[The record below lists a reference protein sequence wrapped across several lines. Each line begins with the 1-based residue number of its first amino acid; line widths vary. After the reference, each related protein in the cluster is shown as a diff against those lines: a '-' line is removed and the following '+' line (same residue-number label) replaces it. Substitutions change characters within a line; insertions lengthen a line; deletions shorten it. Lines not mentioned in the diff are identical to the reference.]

1 MNFLLGSDAIA
12 DTKTVKEMKFR
23 CPNNRYS
30 VASLLTNL
38 LTQTTKKGQ
47 RFLLPLFR
55 GLSEKVEKIRNF
67 KTGRRG
73 AVPYG

>member
-12 DTKTVKEMKFR
+12 DAKTVKEMKFR

-38 LTQTTKKGQ
+38 LTQTTIKGATEETVA
-47 RFLLPLFR
+47 LLSWAEFCICEP
-55 GLSEKVEKIRNF
+55 NF
-67 KTGRRG
+67 S
-73 AVPYG
+73 

>member
-12 DTKTVKEMKFR
+12 DAKAVKEIAFR

-38 LTQTTKKGQ
+38 LTQTTIIGQ
-47 RFLLPLFR
+47 RKSLPL
-55 GLSEKVEKIRNF
+55 
-67 KTGRRG
+67 
-73 AVPYG
+73 